1 MAIFVRHLLIM
12 DLAGCELLGVLHLGL
27 SLCKAAR
34 GLVYCGLGW
43 GGGDN
48 WLGFNEGH
56 ISTTRDFT
64 HGQAEQRSIVHQFL
78 SYGKLSTT
86 VLYWVALDLLY
97 TRHLLS
103 RTIET

>member
-43 GGGDN
+43 GGGITG
-48 WLGFNEGH
+48 LGLMRGTSLLH
-56 ISTTRDFT
+56 VISHMARLSRD
-64 HGQAEQRSIVHQFL
+64 R
-78 SYGKLSTT
+78 
-86 VLYWVALDLLY
+86 LY
-97 TRHLLS
+97 TS
-103 RTIET
+103 FFPTAN